1 MSGENLKQWL
11 KTEQQLLLEIVL
23 DRMNM
28 TLSNEDLKEFSSLLS
43 QDLENGDTDK
53 VVELFKYNK
62 TLYETLGKMLSEGS
76 MFVRLGVNMLLEDL
90 SEEKPED
97 MKYALPQIIP
107 LLQNENAT
115 IRGDA
120 ADIIGMIGSSE
131 HISILK
137 PLLEDEHSQV
147 REIAAEAIKTLEEI
161 N

>member
-1 MSGENLKQWL
+1 
-11 KTEQQLLLEIVL
+11 
-23 DRMNM
+23 M
-28 TLSNEDLKEFSSLLS
+28 TLSKEDLREFITLLS
-43 QDLENGDTDK
+43 LDLENGDTEK

-62 TLYETLGKMLSEGS
+62 TLYETLGKMLAEGS

-107 LLQNENAT
+107 LLSNESAT

-120 ADIIGMIGSSE
+120 ADIIGMIGNSE
-131 HISILK
+131 HIPILK

-147 REIAAEAIKTLEEI
+147 REVAAEALENLES
-161 N
+161 NNQ

>member
-1 MSGENLKQWL
+1 MA
-11 KTEQQLLLEIVL
+11 
-23 DRMNM
+23 
-28 TLSNEDLKEFSSLLS
+28 LSKEDLKEFTALLS

-90 SEEKPED
+90 NEEKPED
-97 MKYALPQIIP
+97 MKFALPQVIP
-107 LLQNENAT
+107 LLKNENAT

-120 ADIIGMIGSSE
+120 ADIIGMIGNTE
-131 HISILK
+131 HIPLLK

-147 REIAAEAIKTLEEI
+147 REIVAEAMDNLKE
-161 N
+161 ND